1 MWELSVKAFNVAI
14 INSQEVKANIL
25 EIEGKIKRKEI
36 KVTENNQMERIKL
49 KNKITTKKSN

>member
-1 MWELSVKAFNVAI
+1 MWELSVKAFKVAI

-36 KVTENNQMERIKL
+36 KVIENNQMESIKL
-49 KNKITTKKSN
+49 KNKIKKKSN